1 MALLEIARL
10 TVRDLLRRRV
20 LVLLALFAGGMVILS
35 FPLRM
40 LSIGQWQRIIADAGL
55 GATDLSVSLL
65 AILLGATLIAGDL
78 DKKTLYPLLAKP
90 VSRGAFVAGK
100 YVGLVAIVALL
111 SAVMGLGI
119 LGVLV
124 ISVDRVNPVP
134 VLQAVAGIIASGA
147 TMAGVALMFSCFTST
162 TLAGI
167 FSLAIALVGH
177 LTSDLAYFGS
187 KTPILVPRL
196 FMIAFA
202 RILPNLEV
210 LNIKDF
216 SSHAQVLPSGD
227 FLTRMAYGAAYSCL
241 CVALG
246 AAIFSRRDLK

>member
-1 MALLEIARL
+1 MPFEIVRL
-10 TVRDLLRRRV
+10 TIRDLLRRRV
-20 LVLLALFAGGMVILS
+20 LVLLALFAGSMVILS
-35 FPLRM
+35 FPLRE
-40 LSIGQWQRIIADAGL
+40 LSIGQWRRIITDAGL
-55 GATDLSVSLL
+55 GATDLSVSLM

-78 DKKTLYPLLAKP
+78 DRKTLYPLLAKP

-100 YVGLVAIVALL
+100 YVGLVAIIALL
-111 SAVMGLGI
+111 SSVMGLGT
-119 LGVLV
+119 LGVLAASHESNF
-124 ISVDRVNPVP
+124 IP
-134 VLQAVAGIIASGA
+134 VLQSVAGIIVSGA

-167 FSLAIALVGH
+167 FSLSIALVGH

-187 KTPILVPRL
+187 KTPVLIPRL

-202 RILPNLEV
+202 KILPNLEV
-210 LNIKDF
+210 LNLKDF
-216 SSHAQVLPSGD
+216 ATNAQILPSGD
-227 FLTRMAYGAAYSCL
+227 FFTRMAYGAAYACL